1 MGPYATSN
9 RDRKTDLTMTT
20 AVKNPNPGPTDMQAF
35 AFVQSLA
42 AELSKGK
49 VELPSFPDIALRV
62 RKALSDDNVTQDM
75 VVRVVGSEPAL
86 AARLM
91 QIGNSAA
98 LNFSGKPITEL
109 RTAIARMGF
118 NMVRSAAIAF
128 AMSQLKKQDALKGL
142 EKPLEDLWKRSAA
155 VAAMSHAV
163 ARRYS
168 KVNPDTA
175 LLAGLLHGIGEL
187 YILTRS
193 AQHPGLFA
201 NQAAYTAVV
210 RDWHAAIAKAL
221 LENWEMAGEV
231 IEAVSNFED
240 LERSHSGPVDLTD
253 VVTVGSL
260 LAAFKDHPETIELN
274 MHDVAACKRMKI
286 DRASYEQLIDESEH
300 EIDTL
305 RQALGA

>member
-1 MGPYATSN
+1 
-9 RDRKTDLTMTT
+9 
-20 AVKNPNPGPTDMQAF
+20 
-35 AFVQSLA
+35 
-42 AELSKGK
+42 
-49 VELPSFPDIALRV
+49 
-62 RKALSDDNVTQDM
+62 M

-98 LNFSGKPITEL
+98 LNYSGKPITDL
-109 RTAIARMGF
+109 RSAISRMGF

-142 EKPLEDLWKRSAA
+142 EKPLEELWKRSAA

-168 KVNPDTA
+168 KVNADTA
-175 LLAGLLHGIGEL
+175 LLAGLLHGIGQL

-201 NQAAYTAVV
+201 NQAAYSAIV
-210 RDWHAAIAKAL
+210 RDWHSAIAKAL
-221 LENWEMAGEV
+221 LENWEMAEEI
-231 IEAVSNFED
+231 IEAVSSFED
-240 LERSHSGPVDLTD
+240 LERENTGPVDLTD
-253 VVTVGSL
+253 VVTVGNL

-274 MHDVAACKRMKI
+274 MHDVAACKRMNI

-300 EIDTL
+300 EIETL

>member
-1 MGPYATSN
+1 MNTAAKTQTSSPV
-9 RDRKTDLTMTT
+9 DT
-20 AVKNPNPGPTDMQAF
+20 QAF

-62 RKALSDDNVTQDM
+62 RKVLSDENVSQDM

-109 RTAIARMGF
+109 RSAISRMGF

-142 EKPLEDLWKRSAA
+142 EVPLEDLWKRSAA

-201 NQAAYTAVV
+201 NQAAYTAIV

-240 LERSHSGPVDLTD
+240 LERLHTGPVDLTD
-253 VVTVGSL
+253 VVTVGNL

-274 MHDVAACKRMKI
+274 MHDVAACKRMQI

>member
-1 MGPYATSN
+1 MNTAAKTQTSSPV
-9 RDRKTDLTMTT
+9 DT
-20 AVKNPNPGPTDMQAF
+20 QAF

-42 AELSKGK
+42 AELSRGK

-62 RKALSDDNVTQDM
+62 RKVLSDENVSQDM

-109 RTAIARMGF
+109 RSAISRMGF

-142 EKPLEDLWKRSAA
+142 EVPLEDLWKRSAA

-175 LLAGLLHGIGEL
+175 LLAGLLHGIGQL

-201 NQAAYTAVV
+201 NQAVYAAIV
-210 RDWHAAIAKAL
+210 RDWHSAIAKAL
-221 LENWEMAGEV
+221 LENWEMAEEV
-231 IEAVSNFED
+231 VEAVSNFED
-240 LERSHSGPVDLTD
+240 LERLHTGPVDLTD
-253 VVTVGSL
+253 VVTVGNL

-274 MHDVAACKRMKI
+274 MHDVAACKRMQI

>member
-1 MGPYATSN
+1 MN
-9 RDRKTDLTMTT
+9 T
-20 AVKNPNPGPTDMQAF
+20 AAQSQNSQTTDMQAF
-35 AFVQSLA
+35 AFVQQLA

-62 RKALSDDNVTQDM
+62 RKVLSDENVTQDM

-109 RTAIARMGF
+109 RTAISRMGF

-128 AMSQLKKQDALKGL
+128 AMSQLKKQDSLKGL

-187 YILTRS
+187 YILTR
-193 AQHPGLFA
+193 ANQHPQLFA
-201 NQAAYTAVV
+201 NQPAYHAIV
-210 RDWHAAIAKAL
+210 RDWHTSIAKAL
-221 LENWEMAGEV
+221 LENWDMAEEIV
-231 IEAVSNFED
+231 LAVSEFED
-240 LERSHSGPVDLTD
+240 VERDYKGPPDLTD
-253 VVTVGSL
+253 VLTVAHLIVSYQ
-260 LAAFKDHPETIELN
+260 AYPDSIELN
-274 MHDVAACKRMKI
+274 MQGVKACRRMQLDRAAYDRLISESADEVAAM
-286 DRASYEQLIDESEH
+286 Q
-300 EIDTL
+300 
-305 RQALGA
+305 QALGR